1 MGAAIL
7 SDLLTEILIPVAAI
21 IGIAFSL
28 IQWLLV
34 SRVKLSPERHQPSGG
49 NKNGGLS
56 DYLIEEEEGL
66 NDHNVVAKCADIQ
79 NAIAEGLLRWKSDL
93 SLSLSSDLELF
104 SRRFLFLIADLVCY
118 SLDRPLISFLVVFVA
133 SKSFVGNLQRWFV
146 ILGSFEV
153 LLKIFLF

>member
-66 NDHNVVAKCADIQ
+66 NDHSVVAKCADIQ
-79 NAIAEGLLRWKSDL
+79 NAIAEGSLRWKSDL
-93 SLSLSSDLELF
+93 SLSLFGSGIVFSSF
-104 SRRFLFLIADLVCY
+104 
-118 SLDRPLISFLVVFVA
+118 PLSHCRSCLL
-133 SKSFVGNLQRWFV
+133 FVGQAFNLFFSCFCC
-146 ILGSFEV
+146 I
-153 LLKIFLF
+153 